1 MGNEHSKRKAEQFF
15 ASLTAL
21 MIRYRAAVVLV
32 VLASTVLFISQI
44 RTLAIDTSNE
54 GFLHEDDPVLTT
66 YYEFR
71 EQFGRDDMIAVAI
84 GSKNIFTTSFLQR
97 LKQLHEELQENV
109 PHLNDITSM
118 INVRNTRGEGDV
130 LLVDDL
136 LAEFPD
142 SDEELERLKQRV
154 MESPLYKNQLI
165 SEDGLLTSI
174 IIECDVYHSSG
185 DEEDLLAGF
194 ADNEPT
200 NDIAETAPVY
210 LSDKEIT
217 DMVEAVQSIA
227 EKYQD
232 EDFRVYVAGTPVITQ
247 TLKKFM
253 MSDMKRFLRLAV
265 LTIGIC
271 LFIMFRRVSGVV
283 LPLLVVALTLAA
295 TLGLMAIVGIK
306 FKLPTIILPSFLLAV
321 GVGDSV
327 HTLALTYL
335 NLQRGKSR
343 NDSIIG
349 AYSHAGLALVMTSLT
364 TAAGLASFAL
374 AKVAP
379 IADLGLFSSI
389 GVMIALLYT
398 LTVLPAILSYLPLKV
413 YKCAVEDQVKRTR
426 MGQTLEWIADF
437 SVRRHRPILA
447 VSGTIIAISIIGLF
461 RVQFSHNVLKWLP
474 EHLAIRQS
482 TEVMN
487 QELRGSVVLE
497 LILDTGRENG
507 LYDQETL
514 KTIDRLTQSLEADY
528 QNNRLFVGKT
538 ISMTTI
544 LKEIHQA
551 LHGNNPQFYKIPEN
565 EKLIPQELLL
575 FENSGSDDLEDSID
589 SQFRIA
595 RISLKVPWLDALLYV
610 PFIQDVEKRFLAEF
624 GGKKLSGGE
633 EMQVTVTGIMSLFGG
648 IIYASIYSAAQSYG
662 IALVVVTLLMVIL
675 IGEVRMG
682 LISMIPNLGP
692 ILLVLGFIGWF
703 SIPLNMF
710 TMLVASIAIGLS
722 VDNTIHFM
730 YNFKKYY
737 EQSGDLAEGVRN
749 ALNTAGRALLTT
761 TVVLS
766 IGFFIFMFASM
777 KNLFEFGLFT
787 GIAIVLALASNFFMA
802 PALLIFFLGKTRKI

>member
-1 MGNEHSKRKAEQFF
+1 MDNEHSKRKAELFF
-15 ASLTAL
+15 ATLTGL
-21 MIRYRAAVVLV
+21 VIRYRAVIILL

-84 GSKNIFTTSFLQR
+84 GSKNIFTIGFLQK
-97 LKQLHEELQENV
+97 LKQLHEELRENV

-136 LAEFPD
+136 LAEFPG

-154 MESPLYKNQLI
+154 MDNPLYKNQLI

-174 IIECDVYHSSG
+174 IIECDVYHSSEG
-185 DEEDLLAGF
+185 EEDLLAGF
-194 ADNEPT
+194 TDGEST
-200 NDIAETAPVY
+200 SDIAETAPVY

-232 EDFRVYVAGTPVITQ
+232 EDFHVYVAGTPVITQ

-265 LTIGIC
+265 LTIGAC
-271 LFIMFRRVSGVV
+271 LFIMFRRASGVV
-283 LPLLVVALTLAA
+283 LPLLVVALTLVA

-343 NDSIIG
+343 NDSIIS

-398 LTVLPAILSYLPLKV
+398 LAVLPAILSYLPLKV
-413 YKCAVEDQVKRTR
+413 VQDRSRRPDKENSHGTNAR
-426 MGQTLEWIADF
+426 MG
-437 SVRRHRPILA
+437 S
-447 VSGTIIAISIIGLF
+447 
-461 RVQFSHNVLKWLP
+461 
-474 EHLAIRQS
+474 
-482 TEVMN
+482 
-487 QELRGSVVLE
+487 
-497 LILDTGRENG
+497 
-507 LYDQETL
+507 
-514 KTIDRLTQSLEADY
+514 
-528 QNNRLFVGKT
+528 
-538 ISMTTI
+538 
-544 LKEIHQA
+544 
-551 LHGNNPQFYKIPEN
+551 
-565 EKLIPQELLL
+565 
-575 FENSGSDDLEDSID
+575 
-589 SQFRIA
+589 
-595 RISLKVPWLDALLYV
+595 
-610 PFIQDVEKRFLAEF
+610 
-624 GGKKLSGGE
+624 
-633 EMQVTVTGIMSLFGG
+633 
-648 IIYASIYSAAQSYG
+648 
-662 IALVVVTLLMVIL
+662 
-675 IGEVRMG
+675 
-682 LISMIPNLGP
+682 
-692 ILLVLGFIGWF
+692 
-703 SIPLNMF
+703 
-710 TMLVASIAIGLS
+710 
-722 VDNTIHFM
+722 
-730 YNFKKYY
+730 
-737 EQSGDLAEGVRN
+737 
-749 ALNTAGRALLTT
+749 
-761 TVVLS
+761 
-766 IGFFIFMFASM
+766 
-777 KNLFEFGLFT
+777 
-787 GIAIVLALASNFFMA
+787 
-802 PALLIFFLGKTRKI
+802 